1 MMLCLKSIP
10 CLFLV
15 AQSHSWFL
23 ILITLVKMSTEG
35 FFRKSTFCTLT
46 DTNPG
51 FDGHWVMP
59 KIFLL
64 NGTFT
69 MLEMTAFLLNTFF
82 NSMHCCKML
91 SSFKSKI
98 GNVYCP
104 RYILELLTSVNC
116 SVRLSFHR
124 IVGFQ
129 FFLQPMV
136 YQYLLHKTLG
146 IAQRSLYVSG
156 ILCQVPMDQRLP

>member
-1 MMLCLKSIP
+1 
-10 CLFLV
+10 
-15 AQSHSWFL
+15 
-23 ILITLVKMSTEG
+23 MSTEG

-82 NSMHCCKML
+82 NSMHCCKSATCQFGKIEPLHGTFEPMHGIEK
-91 SSFKSKI
+91 SF
-98 GNVYCP
+98 
-104 RYILELLTSVNC
+104 
-116 SVRLSFHR
+116 
-124 IVGFQ
+124 
-129 FFLQPMV
+129 
-136 YQYLLHKTLG
+136 
-146 IAQRSLYVSG
+146 
-156 ILCQVPMDQRLP
+156 